1 MRAPQN
7 PGASRLH
14 PTTLNMAQAHHIDAH
29 EVVIGRNVVIE
40 PGVSIS
46 GIGGRAQRVVI
57 GDNVYIG
64 GDTKIRVPELVIGD
78 YSRIN
83 NHALI
88 YGYEPVH
95 IGHNGWFGQNVVFNS
110 TGALNI
116 GNNCCVGAYSQLWT
130 HFQFG
135 DVMEGCRFNTVACL
149 TLESDVWISGH
160 CVVSP
165 IIAEARSLALPG
177 SVITSAMR
185 SNRVYAGNPARDVTD
200 RVGPQFEPVPVE
212 RKLKYLLDRLAEFQ
226 ALNPVFADGEIG
238 IRAGNDIAVSGC
250 SMFDV
255 ASRTYTKTGIDAEF
269 AFMAFLLPR
278 AKFVP
283 AAR

>member
-1 MRAPQN
+1 
-7 PGASRLH
+7 
-14 PTTLNMAQAHHIDAH
+14 MATDYRIDAD
-29 EVVIGRNVVIE
+29 EIQLGRNVVIE
-40 PGVSIS
+40 PGVTIS
-46 GIGGRAQRVVI
+46 GIGGPARRIVI

-64 GDTKIRVPELVIGD
+64 SDTKIRVPELVVGD

-88 YGYEPVH
+88 YGYEPVQ
-95 IGHNGWFGQNVVFNS
+95 IGHNGWFGQNIVLNS
-110 TGALNI
+110 TAALSI

-135 DVMEGCRFNTVACL
+135 DVMEGCRFNSAAAL
-149 TLESDVWISGH
+149 TLQSDVWISGH

-177 SVITSAMR
+177 SVVTSDMR

-200 RVGPQFEPVPVE
+200 RVGTQFETVPLQ
-212 RKLKYLLDRLAEFQ
+212 RKLDYLCQRLAEFIAQ
-226 ALNPVFADGEIG
+226 HPAYAKGEIG
-238 IRAGNDIAVSGC
+238 ICAGDALAVAGR

-255 ASRTYTKTGIDAEF
+255 ATRSYTKTGSHAEI
-269 AFMAFLLPR
+269 AFMSYLLPR

-283 AAR
+283 AA